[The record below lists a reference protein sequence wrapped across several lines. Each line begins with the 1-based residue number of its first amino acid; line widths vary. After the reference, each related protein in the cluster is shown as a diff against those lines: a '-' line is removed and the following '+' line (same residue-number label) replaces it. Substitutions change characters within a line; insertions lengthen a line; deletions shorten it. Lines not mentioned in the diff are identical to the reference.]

1 MGKGDKRSKRGK
13 ITIGSYGKTRPH
25 KVKTVTAA
33 AGPAAAAVVKPAPAA
48 KAPKAAAP
56 KAEKKKKA

>member
-25 KVKTVTAA
+25 KVKTAA
-33 AGPAAAAVVKPAPAA
+33 SPVVATVVKPAPVA
-48 KAPKAAAP
+48 KAPKVAAP

>member
-25 KVKTVTAA
+25 KVKTTAS
-33 AGPAAAAVVKPAPAA
+33 PVVAVVAKPAPAV